1 MYEIFGKNHNFAVY
15 KIVINNINLKIMK
28 LNFYV
33 TVFFAL
39 LNVGIIS
46 AQEKVECWDRFE
58 LAFQHKANSNP
69 FNVKISATFTNG
81 NSNKTVTGFYDG
93 DNTYRIRFM
102 PTETG
107 EWKYVT
113 SSSVGSMNK
122 QKGGFTAV
130 PASKNNHGMVM
141 VDRMYHFKYADGTQ
155 YYPFGTTS
163 YAWTHASEAAQ
174 EETVKYLAESGFNK
188 IRMCIFPKEDT
199 QYKEDPPYLP
209 FVVKS
214 VTTND
219 RGRKNYVFDYEQ
231 FNPEFFQNLEKR
243 IDQLKEAGIEADL
256 IIFHPYDAGYWDFD
270 KMPEQVDIRYIEYL
284 TARLSSFRNVW
295 WSLANEWDY
304 LRRKTVDNWK
314 TLTKAVVKN
323 DPYRHLCSIH
333 GGTAVY
339 FDYGMPEYTHVSIQ
353 DEGPVQSST
362 SSATLR
368 LIFHKPVICDEVGY
382 EGNYARW
389 ARYSPQQMTYLV
401 TNGVM
406 GGIYVTHGECYLYNN
421 EPLHLAI
428 GGKLKGESWK
438 RIKFLRSILEE
449 APNPIEMSDIS
460 RDFLTSTAGDG
471 YYFINFGKQIQDSW
485 IFNLPARNEIYK
497 RPTPGSRFKVDII
510 NVWEMTVTEYPDT
523 FEISNPN
530 DYRVY
535 DKDVKKVRLPD
546 APYLLLRIRQIN
558 N

>member
-1 MYEIFGKNHNFAVY
+1 
-15 KIVINNINLKIMK
+15 MK
-28 LNFYV
+28 LNIIYI
-33 TVFFAL
+33 TVFFTL
-39 LNVGIIS
+39 LNFGIVK

-58 LAFQHKANSNP
+58 LAFQHKASGNP
-69 FNVKISATFTNG
+69 FKVKISATFTNG
-81 NSNKTVTGFYDG
+81 KTSKTVTGFYDG

-113 SSSVGSMNK
+113 SSGVSSMNK
-122 QKGGFTAV
+122 QKGSFTAV
-130 PASKNNHGMVM
+130 PASKNNRGMVS
-141 VDRMYHFKYADGTQ
+141 VDRKWHFKYADGTQ

-163 YAWTHASEAAQ
+163 YAWTHASEVTQ

-188 IRMCIFPKEDT
+188 IRMCVFPKEDA

-209 FVVKS
+209 FVVKK
-214 VTTND
+214 VTTD
-219 RGRKNYVFDYEQ
+219 KDGKRKYTFDYEQ
-231 FNPEFFQNLEKR
+231 FTPEFFQNLEKR

-256 IIFHPYDAGYWDFD
+256 IIFHPYDAGFWDFD
-270 KMPEQVDIRYIEYL
+270 KMSEETDIRYVEYL

-304 LRRKTVDNWK
+304 LKTKTVDNWK
-314 TLTKAVVKN
+314 TLTKVVVKN

-368 LIFHKPVICDEVGY
+368 MIFHKPVICDEVGY

-389 ARYSPQQMTYLV
+389 GRYSPQQMTYLF

-406 GGIYVTHGECYLYNN
+406 GGIYVSHGECYLYNN

-428 GGKLKGESWK
+428 GGKFKGESWK

-471 YYFINFGKQIQDSW
+471 YYFINLGKQIQDSW
-485 IFNLPARNEIYK
+485 LFNLPARNEIYK
-497 RPTPGSRFKVDII
+497 RPKPGSHYKVDII

-523 FEISNPN
+523 FEISEPN
-530 DYRVY
+530 DHRVY
-535 DKDVKKVRLPD
+535 DKNMKKVRIPD
-546 APYLLLRIRQIN
+546 APYLLLRIKEI
-558 N
+558 